1 MTAPVTPPPRG
12 ALASLFE
19 QVRERIAG
27 EGVTGSA
34 FRSFV
39 VNVGGAGISFIG
51 QVILARALGEAGFG
65 VYLLALACM
74 NAASVLAK
82 MELDGTSTRFLAGYI
97 GAEQW
102 GHARGYSTWSR
113 RMVRWTSLG
122 VASLGVA
129 IAWFWRDDFAR
140 KHEALPA
147 ALMVVCGLLVMNAQ
161 MLLNSSHLQ
170 ALKRYVQ
177 SQVPGLILRPALLA
191 STVGLWILLGTTPT
205 PAQVIAIN
213 LVATT
218 SAVFLLQYW
227 LRRARPAELTRAPM
241 AFEKT
246 RWISAA
252 KGLVTIGIAQLVI
265 SQQSDL
271 IVVGWLVGAKE
282 TGLYG
287 AAAQFT
293 LLLQFGQTSISF
305 VAAPLIAE
313 LHEQKNYVRLQHL
326 VRQVFVANAAIGLP
340 ILAILVA
347 FGHLLLR
354 WSYGPAF
361 EAAYPVLVILSIA
374 ITTAALVGATAGFL
388 LTMTEYQRE
397 AAWIIGGSAVLNLI
411 LTLIL
416 TPMYGLIG
424 TAIATLCA
432 TLARSGV
439 LVWFIRRRM
448 GLSVFPWA

>member
-1 MTAPVTPPPRG
+1 MTAPTRG
-12 ALASLFE
+12 PLAGLVE

-27 EGVTGSA
+27 EGVTGNA
-34 FRSFV
+34 FRSFL
-39 VNVGGAGISFIG
+39 VNVSGAGISFLG
-51 QVILARALGEAGFG
+51 QIILARALGEEGFG

-102 GHARGYSTWSR
+102 SHAHGYSVWSR
-113 RMVRWTSLG
+113 RMVRATSFG
-122 VASLGVA
+122 VAAVGFA
-129 IAWFWRDDFAR
+129 IAWFGRDAFAR

-147 ALMVVCGLLVMNAQ
+147 ALMVVCGLLIMNAQ
-161 MLLNSSHLQ
+161 LLLASSHLQ

-177 SQVPGLILRPALLA
+177 SQVPGLVVRPAVLA
-191 STVGLWILLGTTPT
+191 VTVGAWVLLGPAPS
-205 PAQVIAIN
+205 PAQVIAVN
-213 LVATT
+213 LAASTI
-218 SAVFLLQYW
+218 AVLLLYHW
-227 LRRARPAELTRAPM
+227 LRQARPAALAAAPRSYEKGRWMRA
-241 AFEKT
+241 A
-246 RWISAA
+246 S
-252 KGLVTIGIAQLVI
+252 GLVAIGISQLVI

-313 LHEQKNYVRLQHL
+313 LHEQKNYERLQHL
-326 VRQVFVANAAIGLP
+326 VRQVFMANAMIGLP

-374 ITTAALVGATAGFL
+374 ITIAALVGATAGFL

-397 AAWIIGGSAVLNLI
+397 AAWIIGGSACLNLV
-411 LTLIL
+411 LTLVL
-416 TPMYGLIG
+416 TPMYGLVG
-424 TAIATLCA
+424 TAVATLCA
-432 TLARSGV
+432 TVARSGV

>member
-1 MTAPVTPPPRG
+1 MTTPPTPPRG
-12 ALASLFE
+12 AIASLVE
-19 QVRERIAG
+19 QVRERIGG

-34 FRSFV
+34 FRSFM

-51 QVILARALGEAGFG
+51 QIILARALGQEGFG

-97 GAEQW
+97 GAGQW
-102 GHARGYSTWSR
+102 GYARGYATWSR
-113 RMVRWTSLG
+113 RVVRWTSLG
-122 VASLGVA
+122 VAALGVA
-129 IAWFWRDDFAR
+129 IAWAWREEFAA

-147 ALMVVCGLLVMNAQ
+147 ALMVVAGMLVVNAQ
-161 MLLNSSHLQ
+161 MLLTSSHLQ

-177 SQVPGLILRPALLA
+177 SQVPGLVLRPALLA
-191 STVGLWILLGTTPT
+191 TTVGMLLLLGSTPS
-205 PAQVIAIN
+205 PPQVVAIN
-213 LVATT
+213 VGATVL
-218 SAVFLLQYW
+218 AVLLLQHW
-227 LRRARPAELTRAPM
+227 LRGARPVEMTRAPM
-241 AFEKT
+241 EFEKA
-246 RWISAA
+246 RWITAA

-293 LLLQFGQTSISF
+293 MLLQFGQTSISF

-313 LHEQKNYVRLQHL
+313 LHEQRNYVRLQHL

-354 WSYGPAF
+354 WTYGPEF

-388 LTMTEYQRE
+388 LTMTEYQSE
-397 AAWIIGGSAVLNLI
+397 AAWIIGGSALLNLV
-411 LTLIL
+411 LTLVL
-416 TPMYGLIG
+416 TPMYGLVG

-432 TLARSGV
+432 TVARSGV